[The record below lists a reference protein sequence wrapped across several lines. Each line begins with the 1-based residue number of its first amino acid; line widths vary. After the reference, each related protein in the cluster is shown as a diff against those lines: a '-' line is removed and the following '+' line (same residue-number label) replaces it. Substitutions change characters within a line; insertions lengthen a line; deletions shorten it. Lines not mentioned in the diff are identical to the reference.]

1 MVVLVDF
8 FSIFPSSFAFTH
20 FSLTTAHPSISS
32 AASIIFSTSI
42 FAYCN
47 FQIIA
52 TVSGTQETG
61 LFPHFYKPPVA
72 QRAMSSVPSPHHPPS
87 RPGFQPTSTSTL
99 HPHPPAAS
107 SSTHM
112 YQNHTLPGRNGI
124 VTSQMRIDIHA
135 IKQELHDV
143 LGEAG
148 LPYWKSLNA
157 YLVGQLGRGEL
168 EEMVRGWLKGDHCA
182 SPISYSLLVIFR
194 TDF

>member
-1 MVVLVDF
+1 MSS
-8 FSIFPSSFAFTH
+8 SISFPSFHHLSHLLAFP
-20 FSLTTAHPSISS
+20 SPPPIHPSHQPHPSYFPHPSS
-32 AASIIFSTSI
+32 PTAIFRSSLRSLEPKKPAFFHTSI
-42 FAYCN
+42 N
-47 FQIIA
+47 PR
-52 TVSGTQETG
+52 G
-61 LFPHFYKPPVA
+61 A